1 MNNRLGW
8 VIARVTKALPVLWCP
23 EDVGC
28 LNPSTHRAFSRCLR
42 DCRRNSEGKGS
53 GLGHRPPLKVPQLLV
68 GLLSAGDPQPPPVS
82 PHLWGRGSPPSRPLH
97 LWGCD
102 SPQSHDWAPPGP
114 FSCGVVTV
122 PRLVTGP
129 LCLWGHDSPQTH
141 HLWGCDNLQT
151 PSSMGQ
157 QQPPGS

>member
-1 MNNRLGW
+1 MVSRGCG
-8 VIARVTKALPVLWCP
+8 LPEPVYTPRFLQVFKGLQ
-23 EDVGC
+23 EEFRGKRF
-28 LNPSTHRAFSRCLR
+28 RAWAQAT
-42 DCRRNSEGKGS
+42 
-53 GLGHRPPLKVPQLLV
+53 LKVPRLLLV

-82 PHLWGRGSPPSRPLH
+82 PHLWGRGSSPRPLH

-102 SPQSHDWAPPGP
+102 SPQSRDWAPPGP

-122 PRLVTGP
+122 PGPMTGP
-129 LCLWGHDSPQTH
+129 LC
-141 HLWGCDNLQT
+141 LWGCDNLQT